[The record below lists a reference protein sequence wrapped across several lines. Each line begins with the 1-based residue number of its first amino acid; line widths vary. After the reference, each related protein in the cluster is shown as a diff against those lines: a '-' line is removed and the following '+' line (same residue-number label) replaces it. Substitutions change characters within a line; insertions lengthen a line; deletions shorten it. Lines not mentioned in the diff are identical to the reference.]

1 MRDLIEQR
9 LKVGL
14 GVVVLLLLWAC
25 SGGGG
30 GGGGVGTHSL
40 RVVGEPAGARVFVNG
55 VQRGTAPLELRDLPA
70 GTYRIRVENPLAN
83 EQVIAQEFTVQV
95 GSQLEVRYDLTYRIE
110 TNPAQLQIQVGQSLQ
125 VVATMQDAN
134 GNPVEATFEWSIED
148 RNVATV
154 TSNEPNTC
162 RVQGVRPGST
172 HLVIRD
178 TRTGISLRKLVV
190 VSEPPPYRIEVNPA
204 RVEVFAGLSQRV
216 EATLRD
222 PNGNI
227 VEASFTWS
235 IEDPSVATVTSS
247 EANAC
252 RVQGVQMGETY
263 LVITDTRTGASLR
276 VPVKVEDFPPPPG
289 N

>member
-14 GVVVLLLLWAC
+14 GVIVLLLLWAC

-30 GGGGVGTHSL
+30 GGGTYSL
-40 RVVGEPAGARVFVNG
+40 RVDGTPAGARVFVNG
-55 VQRGTAPLELRDLPA
+55 VQRGTAPLTLRDLPA
-70 GTYRIRVENPLAN
+70 GTYRIRVENPLEN
-83 EQVIAQEFTVQV
+83 GQVIAQEFTVQV
-95 GSQLEVRYDLTYRIE
+95 GSQLEVRYDLTYRFE
-110 TNPAQLQIQVGQSLQ
+110 ANPAQLQIQAGQSQQ
-125 VVATMQDAN
+125 VVATLRDRN

-154 TSNEPNTC
+154 TSSEPNTC

-172 HLVIRD
+172 YLVIKHTP
-178 TRTGISLRKLVV
+178 TRLSLRMLVV
-190 VSEPPPYRIEVNPA
+190 VIEPPPYRIEANPA
-204 RVEVFAGLSQRV
+204 QVEVFVGLSQRV

-227 VEASFTWS
+227 VEANFSWS
-235 IEDPSVATVTSS
+235 IENPSLAILKDI
-247 EANAC
+247 EPNAC